1 MKLYVFLNIF
11 LCFSLMA
18 LGQEPER
25 EITIEI
31 GDKTLAIN
39 RPFIISVIV
48 RHSEERPQVIFP
60 DIPGLEKRSA
70 SATSAMTTVEGKAT
84 VVQTLSQQY
93 YARGEGTI
101 NVPALT
107 VIVNGEKF
115 KIDTFSLQF
124 GNSQSG
130 EEVPSDPVP
139 EAATQVIASEDLSGG
154 SIFLAV
160 QTNKSRVFQRES
172 FAVRLSLYV
181 AESAPVEMEFYQL
194 DAQLQ
199 EMLKKLRPASCWEE
213 NVGIEEIVQNT
224 VLINGRKYT
233 EYRMYQAVY
242 FPLTQQ
248 DVTFP
253 VVALDMLV
261 YEVEEKGERKKTI
274 QKFASRPIKVQVR
287 PLPPHPQ
294 RDQVAVGEYSLEEQV
309 SRQQLASGESFRY
322 IFKVKGTG
330 NLAAVTAPEVL
341 NSASF
346 DFYPPEVG
354 QVIRRS
360 YERVTGEKSFN
371 YFVVARQ
378 NGNFPLGRYFQ
389 WIYFDPQK
397 ARYDTLR
404 SDKVIEVVG
413 ESRPSEA
420 VASGGELLMYD
431 NLAQL
436 DTTEPY
442 INYQGITRILIN
454 AVVIILLIGTIWM
467 FRK

>member
-11 LCFSLMA
+11 LCFSLLA
-18 LGQEPER
+18 FGQEPEP
-25 EITIEI
+25 EITIEA
-31 GDKTLAIN
+31 GNKTLAIN
-39 RPFIISVIV
+39 RPFILSVII
-48 RHSEERPQVIFP
+48 RHSEERPQVVFP

-70 SATSAMTTVEGKAT
+70 SATSAMTTVGGKAT
-84 VVQTLSQQY
+84 MVQTISQQY
-93 YARGEGTI
+93 FAKGEGTI
-101 NVPALT
+101 AVPALT
-107 VIVNGEKF
+107 IVVNGENYIIEKF
-115 KIDTFSLQF
+115 VLQF
-124 GNSQSG
+124 SNSQTD
-130 EEVPSDPVP
+130 EEVSSDSEP
-139 EAATQVIASEDLSGG
+139 EATAPAIGAQELSGG

-160 QTNKSRVFQRES
+160 QTNKTRIYQREG

-181 AESAPVEMEFYQL
+181 AENAPVEMEFYQL

-199 EMLKKLRPASCWEE
+199 NILKKLRPASCWEE

-224 VLINGRKYT
+224 VTINGKKFT

-253 VVALDMLV
+253 AVALDMLV
-261 YEVEEKGERKKTI
+261 YEIQEKGERKRSI
-274 QKFASRPIKVQVR
+274 QKFASRPVKVQVL

-294 RDQVAVGEYSLEEQV
+294 RDQVAVGEYTLEEQV
-309 SRQQLASGESFRY
+309 SSQHLASGESFRY
-322 IFKVKGTG
+322 VFKIKGTG
-330 NLAAVTAPEVL
+330 NLAAVPAPDVL

-346 DFYPPEVG
+346 DFYPPEVS

-360 YERVTGEKSFN
+360 YERVTGDKTFN

-378 NGNFPLGRYFQ
+378 NGSFPLGRYFQ

-404 SDKVIEVVG
+404 SDKVVEVVG
-413 ESRPSEA
+413 ESRPSE
-420 VASGGELLMYD
+420 VVSHEGELLMYD
-431 NLAQL
+431 NLARL

-442 INYQGITRILIN
+442 INYQGITRTLIN
-454 AVVIILLIGTIWM
+454 AVVIILLVGTICM